1 MKSWFKRPENSIWA
15 IHLEI
20 TIRNLN
26 IIISININTIHQL
39 GGVYLDEDFIITVGR
54 NTVIH

>member
-1 MKSWFKRPENSIWA
+1 MGNSSGK
-15 IHLEI
+15 

-39 GGVYLDEDFIITVGR
+39 GGVYLDEDFTLTVGR